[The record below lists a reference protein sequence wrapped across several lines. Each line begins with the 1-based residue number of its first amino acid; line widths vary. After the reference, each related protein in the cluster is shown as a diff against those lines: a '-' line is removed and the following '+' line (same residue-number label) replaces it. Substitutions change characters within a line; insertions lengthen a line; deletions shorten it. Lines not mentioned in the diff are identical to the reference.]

1 MQTNPSDI
9 KNLILD
15 FGGVIYEISH
25 QKQMETFAELG
36 IRNFDELYSQARQS
50 PLFADL
56 ECGRLDHGKFRN
68 EVGRFIGR
76 NISEAEI
83 DKAWNSILVGF
94 PEENVRFLEKLG
106 KRYELF
112 LLSNTNAIHYDIY
125 IREFYEN
132 YGYDF
137 NRLFTKVFWSFK
149 VGMRK
154 PEPDIYEHV
163 KKHVGAHDNCNCL
176 FIDDTQTNISAA
188 ENSGIPSLWLKPG
201 MKLKDLFDE
210 NLDLKITG

>member
-1 MQTNPSDI
+1 MPKKTSDI

-25 QKQMETFAELG
+25 QKQMETFAKIG
-36 IRNFDELYSQARQS
+36 IYNFDELYSQAQQS

-56 ECGRLDHGKFRN
+56 ECGRLDHRKFRN

-76 NISEAEI
+76 NISEEEI

-94 PEENVRFLEKLG
+94 PEDNVRFLEKLRN
-106 KRYELF
+106 RYRLF
-112 LLSNTNAIHYDIY
+112 LLSNTNAIHYEVY
-125 IREFYEN
+125 IREFSEK

-137 NRLFTKVFWSFK
+137 NSLFRKAFWSFK

-154 PEPDIYEHV
+154 PEPEIYEFV
-163 KKHVGAHDNCNCL
+163 KKHLDASDYSNCI
-176 FIDDTQTNISAA
+176 FIDDTQTNTTAA
-188 ENSGIPSLWLKPG
+188 KASGIPSFWLKPG
-201 MKLKDLFDE
+201 MKLQDLFNK
-210 NLDLKITG
+210 NLELKITG